1 MAKISN
7 TTVYPTVTPE
17 DNDLLI
23 LTDATDSNRT
33 KTVTMSGVNAYINAN
48 TYTTSVTVTSAEILN
63 SFTTPVVLIQGVAGK
78 HIQPVSTLV
87 KYTRKTISYSTPN
100 DFPISL
106 GNVAPAYWLGGVL
119 GAQLNSLLIDIDF
132 SLPSYY
138 AQFNGTTTVFASQY
152 ANANGGDN
160 LLFSCLNA
168 NPTLGN
174 GTLTFDIMYRLVN
187 A

>member
-1 MAKISN
+1 
-7 TTVYPTVTPE
+7 
-17 DNDLLI
+17 
-23 LTDATDSNRT
+23 
-33 KTVTMSGVNAYINAN
+33 MSGVNAYINAN
-48 TYTTSVTVTSAEILN
+48 TYTTSVTVTSSQILN

-87 KYTRKTISYSTPN
+87 KYTRNTTSYSTPN

-106 GNVAPAYWLGGVL
+106 GSVAQTSWVGGVL
-119 GAQLNSLLIDIDF
+119 GDQLNGLVIDISF

-138 AQFNGTTTVFASQY
+138 FQFNGTSTVFVSQY
-152 ANANGGDN
+152 YNANGKDN
-160 LLFSCLNA
+160 LLFSCLTA
-168 NPTLGN
+168 NPTLGD